1 MFGERPPVSSSLVI
15 VLGVSCGSRS
25 CASDSGIAYLPTK
38 RTVALVVGQIREA
51 TAQKRPCGSADVN
64 NILDQVL
71 HSDDVL
77 NRAACFSLPPR
88 NGAVITVWKAHHR

>member
-1 MFGERPPVSSSLVI
+1 M
-15 VLGVSCGSRS
+15 LGVSCGSCS
-25 CASDSGIAYLPTK
+25 CASDSVISAYLPTE

-77 NRAACFSLPPR
+77 NRAARFSLPPR